1 MPRSL
6 KFNRPGGD
14 FLGEEGDGAAAEA
27 AAGGGG
33 DGCRRR
39 RGGGAAGAGGR
50 DRAGVLAAGLR
61 RPPQLLAR
69 VQAMVPRLGGA
80 ARGVEKGVHGGLE
93 PVWSLRQ
100 AAAAAAMPD
109 LLKLDKN
116 PAKLVFLRSD
126 APFIPCHAIFT
137 KAKHSR

>member
-27 AAGGGG
+27 AAGGG

-69 VQAMVPRLGGA
+69 VQAMVPRLRGA

-109 LLKLDKN
+109 LLKLDQN
-116 PAKLVFLRSD
+116 PARPVFLRTA
-126 APFIPCHAIFT
+126 APSIPCPAIFT
-137 KAKHSR
+137 KAKHL

>member
-14 FLGEEGDGAAAEA
+14 FLGEEGDGGAAEA
-27 AAGGGG
+27 AAGGG

-69 VQAMVPRLGGA
+69 VQVSEQSTTRFPVL
-80 ARGVEKGVHGGLE
+80 ARGVFDV
-93 PVWSLRQ
+93 
-100 AAAAAAMPD
+100 MPT
-109 LLKLDKN
+109 
-116 PAKLVFLRSD
+116 PTPRARSMQ
-126 APFIPCHAIFT
+126 
-137 KAKHSR
+137 